1 VSLADLMPT
10 VLQALKVDVPPQV
23 QGRNLLPLMTAKK
36 EDQSQGLYA
45 ETFLPRLH
53 FNWSELRGLETKN
66 YHFIDAP
73 KPELYDLAKDPGET
87 QNLYP
92 TKKAVAEEMR
102 ARLFALIRRYSGG
115 QELAEKTGLDP
126 ALMERLQSLGYAGF
140 SGGGSPTVSNRTLPD
155 PKDRIQLYELF
166 SDAMADS
173 QHAKYAESTHKLNQV
188 LQTDPDSIPAHY
200 LLGLNYYRM
209 REFPQAVAQFRQV
222 VQLSPDYALAVF
234 QLGLSFGQTGDWDR
248 AIETLKRAL
257 QLDPTNFSASYNL
270 GAAYLQKK
278 MVPEAVSAFRQCITT
293 APDYAQGHR
302 ALGEVLLYQGQT
314 NEALAELRRAIE
326 LDPNDPGSHVALAKA
341 LAATGKNDEAED
353 ELRKSQTA
361 KPQ

>member
-1 VSLADLMPT
+1 RPYDGEIAFADAQVGRLIEFLKNKGLYQNTLIILSGDHGESLGEHGEKTHGFFIYNATLHVPLIIHLPGDMHARTVQNLVNLADIMPT
-10 VLQALKVDVPPQV
+10 VLAALNIQLPAHV
-23 QGRNLLPLMTAKK
+23 QGQSLLPIISPKK
-36 EDQSQGLYA
+36 EDNARSLYA

-53 FNWSELRGLETKN
+53 FNWSELRGVETEN

-92 TKKAVAEEMR
+92 IKKAVAEEMR
-102 ARLFALIRRYSGG
+102 ARLSALIRQYSGG

-222 VQLSPDYALAVF
+222 VQLSPDYTLAVF

-270 GAAYLQKK
+270 GAAYLQK
-278 MVPEAVSAFRQCITT
+278 
-293 APDYAQGHR
+293 
-302 ALGEVLLYQGQT
+302 
-314 NEALAELRRAIE
+314 
-326 LDPNDPGSHVALAKA
+326 
-341 LAATGKNDEAED
+341 
-353 ELRKSQTA
+353 
-361 KPQ
+361 